1 MPEQSYQACRLLS
14 SKAALHYNGL
24 ASQRTTQAEETLNDR
39 ERPQYPTMIRDLPQE
54 EKPRERLRSLG
65 PGHLSNAELI
75 AILLRTGVLG
85 ESVLN
90 LSTRVIAS
98 FEGLPGIVRASYTD
112 LVSIKGIGDGK
123 ACQLLAAFELSKR
136 VASLPPDD
144 RPSIGSARDIFNLLG
159 PEMTVL
165 EQEHLKVVLLDTK
178 NHVRAVR
185 DLYKGSVN
193 SASVRVA
200 ELLRPALRE
209 NCPSLILV
217 HNHPSGDPTPSPEDV
232 LVTRRVRTSGEMMD
246 IDVLD
251 HVVIGSGGYVSMKE
265 KGLGFA

>member
-1 MPEQSYQACRLLS
+1 
-14 SKAALHYNGL
+14 
-24 ASQRTTQAEETLNDR
+24 
-39 ERPQYPTMIRDLPQE
+39 
-54 EKPRERLRSLG
+54 
-65 PGHLSNAELI
+65 
-75 AILLRTGVLG
+75 
-85 ESVLN
+85 
-90 LSTRVIAS
+90 
-98 FEGLPGIVRASYTD
+98 
-112 LVSIKGIGDGK
+112 
-123 ACQLLAAFELSKR
+123 
-136 VASLPPDD
+136 
-144 RPSIGSARDIFNLLG
+144 
-159 PEMTVL
+159 MTVL